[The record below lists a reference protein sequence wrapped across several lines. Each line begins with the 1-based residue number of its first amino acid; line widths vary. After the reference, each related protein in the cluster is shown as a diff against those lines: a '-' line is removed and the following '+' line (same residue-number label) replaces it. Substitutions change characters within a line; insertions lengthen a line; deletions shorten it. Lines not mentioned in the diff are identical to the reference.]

1 MICDSQGI
9 SKAIVQSL
17 TQEQKDIIVKSLQ
30 NDNIVEYK
38 GKISL
43 PV

>member
-1 MICDSQGI
+1 MSLKYANGN
-9 SKAIVQSL
+9 KPL